1 MARTKKSAR
10 KKAVPRKT
18 PTVRKS
24 KSPTVSKGR
33 YYQHRYGSKRYL
45 NGTLTGKV
53 SSTGKFKVTYDNGKT
68 KKFGVTKRGAVL
80 VRGLK
85 KQADGHYSYYYCT
98 NRRDCK
104 IAKGLYKM
112 AFNARTNNLFNDDD
126 LGLPL

>member
-1 MARTKKSAR
+1 MARSKKSAR
-10 KKAVPRKT
+10 KKAVSSSVNNRSKPTKPAKRPAGRK
-18 PTVRKS
+18 PVRQS

-104 IAKGLYKM
+104 
-112 AFNARTNNLFNDDD
+112 
-126 LGLPL
+126 